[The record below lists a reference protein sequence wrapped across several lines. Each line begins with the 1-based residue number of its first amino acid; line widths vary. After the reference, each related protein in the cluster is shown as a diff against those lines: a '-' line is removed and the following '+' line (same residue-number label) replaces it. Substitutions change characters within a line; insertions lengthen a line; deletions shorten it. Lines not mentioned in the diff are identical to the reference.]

1 MNKYIQEPEFFER
14 ARARRRELQEQYG
27 HELTP
32 ADEMLQLAY
41 DEKDDTELLKAI
53 ADGANPD
60 VLSSDWVYPI
70 LTTAIEDGRPEV
82 AELLLDA
89 GADPMKW
96 DYDLLWALC
105 ETGNARL
112 LRRVLSD
119 YDVLPIKDIADYI
132 EHVIENGHLDCLR
145 ELRAAGVDLLAHDG
159 RALCRACLANEHEIV
174 DYLLNECGAEL
185 ELEYDDWSPLFYAA
199 QGNSMESARI
209 LLEAGADPTH
219 EDIAGRTPMSWA
231 ASKQMLGLLQRYDRK

>member
-1 MNKYIQEPEFFER
+1 MNRYIQEPDFFER
-14 ARARRRELQEQYG
+14 ARARRMELRRQYG
-27 HELTP
+27 NEITP

-41 DEKDDTELLKAI
+41 DEKDDAELLKAI

-70 LTTAIEDGRPEV
+70 LTKAIEDGRPEV
-82 AELLLDA
+82 TELLLDA
-89 GADPMKW
+89 GADPTIR
-96 DYDLLWALC
+96 DNDLLWALC

-112 LRRVLSD
+112 MRRVLSD

-174 DYLLNECGAEL
+174 DYLLHECGAEL

-231 ASKQMLGLLQRYDRK
+231 ASKNMLGLLERYDRK

>member
-1 MNKYIQEPEFFER
+1 MNKYIQDPEFFER
-14 ARARRRELQEQYG
+14 ARARRMVLRRQYG
-27 HELTP
+27 NEITP

-41 DEKDDTELLKAI
+41 DEKDDAELLKTI

-70 LTTAIEDGRPEV
+70 LTKAIEDGRPEV
-82 AELLLDA
+82 TELLLDA
-89 GADPMKW
+89 GADPKIR
-96 DYDLLWALC
+96 DNDLLWALC

-112 LRRVLSD
+112 MRRVLSD

-145 ELRAAGVDLLAHDG
+145 ELRAAGVDLLADDG

-174 DYLLNECGAEL
+174 AYLLHECGAEL

-199 QGNSMESARI
+199 QGNAIESACI

-219 EDIAGRTPMSWA
+219 EDIAGGTPMRWA